1 MHINAEV
8 VAKRVPSPEEL
19 AVACHILEPSSQLIW
34 CLRFWTRLG
43 LACVVCFQPWPSY
56 LLSMGHSS
64 RPLEAGLAGWPVEAI
79 LTSMHGI
86 LSITSYHFILLQPVP
101 TVSRLPPV
109 PRACMEISSETRF
122 LVRYPGPPEI
132 WLFRYQSG
140 SCAPPH
146 SKTQALVFR
155 GQTNYWELRG
165 NTIDDLEIISSA
177 TYTSPTISVFGKE
190 LLVKFFGKEPIRK
203 QLAKQTFSQYFR
215 KSCQE
220 IMRTIYCWTSCRN
233 WYHQNPS
240 NLRDETRPS
249 CLLRWPQQTVEACAW
264 AAQCELLDSS
274 KSIVGICASMN
285 LHYTMSLSLVK

>member
-1 MHINAEV
+1 MQKWWQKECQV
-8 VAKRVPSPEEL
+8 QRSLPSL
-19 AVACHILEPSSQLIW
+19 ATYWSQAANWFGACAFERGWGWHVSSASSLGHRTCWAWGIPHDPLKQGWQVDL
-34 CLRFWTRLG
+34 LKQFW
-43 LACVVCFQPWPSY
+43 
-56 LLSMGHSS
+56 
-64 RPLEAGLAGWPVEAI
+64 